1 MKKGLI
7 LITSAIF
14 CFSSCTNNE
23 KNAKEGN
30 SETASLTKEQYIE
43 RGAYLV
49 QFGGCNDCHSPKRMG
64 ANGPEIIPELMLSG
78 YHENGKFNPNKD
90 DVKSGNIVFASDLTA
105 ASGPW
110 GTSFAANLTPDA
122 TGTGSWTEAQF
133 KKAITEGKWM
143 GMEGTRSILP
153 PMPWQNLAHLNDTDI
168 KSIFSYLQSI
178 NPVKN
183 VVPMPISP
191 EENI

>member
-1 MKKGLI
+1 
-7 LITSAIF
+7 
-14 CFSSCTNNE
+14 
-23 KNAKEGN
+23 
-30 SETASLTKEQYIE
+30 
-43 RGAYLV
+43 
-49 QFGGCNDCHSPKRMG
+49 
-64 ANGPEIIPELMLSG
+64 
-78 YHENGKFNPNKD
+78 
-90 DVKSGNIVFASDLTA
+90 
-105 ASGPW
+105 
-110 GTSFAANLTPDA
+110 
-122 TGTGSWTEAQF
+122 
-133 KKAITEGKWM
+133 M